1 MRTRVDQTVRRPW
14 VTLVVFVIT
23 AAVTTLQLTVAPG
36 LLHDLERTPAS
47 LHGDWWRT
55 ITSLFVQDGG
65 VRGAMSNLFFLLVL
79 GVIAERVVPRGR
91 WLIAYVG
98 AGLIGEFAGYAWQP
112 IGGGNSVADC
122 GLAGIVTVA
131 ILWRD
136 DRMPVIAAP
145 IVLVW
150 YGALLATWSFPL
162 LLVGVVAAVI
172 ATPVSRSGWRGFGV
186 VVFLA
191 ATATAVALIA
201 VRNIHGVAMLAG
213 LLLALALTPK
223 PAGTRRA

>member
-1 MRTRVDQTVRRPW
+1 MRTRVGQTVRRPW

-36 LLHDLERTPAS
+36 LPRDLERTPAGM
-47 LHGDWWRT
+47 HGDWWRT

-65 VRGAMSNLFFLLVL
+65 VQGAVSNLFFLVVL

-91 WLIAYVG
+91 WLVAYIG
-98 AGLIGEFAGYAWQP
+98 AGLVGEFAGYAWQP
-112 IGGGNSVADC
+112 IGGGNSVANC
-122 GLAGIVTVA
+122 GLAGLVAVA

-136 DRMPVIAAP
+136 CRMPVIAAP
-145 IVLVW
+145 ILLVW
-150 YGALLATWSFPL
+150 CGVLLATWSFPL

-172 ATPVSRSGWRGFGV
+172 ATPVSRSGRRGFGV
-186 VVFLA
+186 VVFVA

-201 VRNIHGVAMLAG
+201 VRNIHGAAMLTG

-223 PAGTRRA
+223 HHA